1 MTKRWADVPTEYLA
15 YYVPAVLAPDRR
27 YARIRELVTSAGY
40 LAEKLSRVGIRAV
53 LDDMRTVR
61 GLAPT
66 PTDAADLTP
75 VETALNE
82 AAQLLQHAP
91 EQLCGQLLARIPRPA
106 TGDVARLLDEAAA
119 WREATWWKPSGTIHN
134 HGYLA
139 SFGPVQGFVDAI
151 AISDDGSVLLA
162 GDRNGRLYAWDLRT
176 RDQLWEAPAGAAVNA
191 VAFRPDSFEAFVALE
206 DGSVARWT
214 PADQRLRIH
223 DRLGHAVTSLTV
235 DATMVVYGGGPA
247 IHGTPV
253 AGDGPT
259 WRVSAG
265 QDLVTAVAIT
275 GDGERCVSGARDGSL
290 VLWRLADGN
299 QLRRLP
305 PPVDRVLCLAAVPG
319 TGEVVVGAKNK
330 QVVVVDV
337 DTGVARVA
345 GRHTNQVRSVAAL
358 NAGSV
363 VSGSYDGHVVLWD
376 LVAGTNR
383 RIGRHNGWCLAVA
396 APRGGGPVATGSED
410 GRLRVWDPGTSPPE
424 TITAKQVRSLAVAG
438 PIAYGGTD
446 RLVCRIDVGTGATLP
461 PLGGHR
467 RPVEALVGTVTGV
480 ASGSADRTIRLWSP
494 ATGVGKALRG
504 HTGGVGALAVTPD
517 GTEIVSVSR
526 DGTWRRW
533 DARTGMAGPV
543 SENTQ
548 PYNDV
553 LALSPDGGLVIT
565 ATIEHIIEVWD
576 RVSGQRTLPPLA
588 GHTGY
593 VEALSVT
600 SDGTLLVSGSWDRT
614 LRFWDLATGE
624 PRWTMP
630 CDEWVVDAA
639 VTKDGRLAAAYCAN
653 GTVVVV
659 NVAALAV
666 EKILDLG
673 GSAYG
678 RLALSRD
685 DRTLFALRGY
695 ELQAWDIATNA
706 LLAKFDAD
714 IPLRRLAV
722 ADTDRVVVGTGI
734 GTLISMHLKRA

>member
-1 MTKRWADVPTEYLA
+1 VTKRWADVPTEYLA
-15 YYVPAVLAPDRR
+15 HYVPAVLAPDRR

-40 LAEKLSRVGIRAV
+40 LAEKLTRVSIQAV

-66 PTDAADLTP
+66 PTEAADLAP

-82 AAQLLQHAP
+82 AAQLLQHTP
-91 EQLCGQLLARIPRPA
+91 EQLCGQLLARVPRPA

-119 WREATWWKPSGTIHN
+119 WREATWWRPSGTIHN

-151 AISDDGSVLLA
+151 AVSDDGSVLLA

-176 RDQLWEAPAGAAVNA
+176 RDQLWEAPVGAAVNA
-191 VAFRPDSFEAFVALE
+191 VAFRLDSFEAFVALE

-214 PADQRLRIH
+214 PADQRLRMH
-223 DRLGHAVTSLTV
+223 DRLEHAVTSLAV
-235 DATMVVYGGGPA
+235 DATMLVYGGGPA
-247 IHGTPV
+247 VHGTPV

-259 WRVSAG
+259 WRASAG
-265 QDLVTAVAIT
+265 QDLVTAVAVT

-290 VLWRLADGN
+290 VLWRLADGH
-299 QLRRLP
+299 QLRRFP

-319 TGEVVVGAKNK
+319 TSEVVVGAKNK
-330 QVVVVDV
+330 QVVAIDV
-337 DTGVARVA
+337 DTGAARVV
-345 GRHTNQVRSVAAL
+345 GRHANQVRSVAAV

-363 VSGSYDGHVVLWD
+363 VSGSYDGQVVLWD

-396 APRGGGPVATGSED
+396 AARGGGPVATGSED
-410 GRLRVWDPGTSPPE
+410 GRLRVWDPAGSPPDAG
-424 TITAKQVRSLAVAG
+424 TAKQVRSLAVVGAIG
-438 PIAYGGTD
+438 YGGTD
-446 RLVCRIDVGTGATLP
+446 RIVCRIDVGTGVTLP
-461 PLGGHR
+461 PLRGHR
-467 RPVEALVGTVTGV
+467 RTVEALVGTAAGV
-480 ASGSADRTIRLWSP
+480 ASGSADTTIRLWDP
-494 ATGVGKALRG
+494 AVGTGKALRG

-517 GTEIVSVSR
+517 GAEIVSVGR

-533 DARTGMAGPV
+533 DARTGAAGPV
-543 SENTQ
+543 SENTK

-553 LALSPDGGLVIT
+553 LALSPDGRCVIT
-565 ATIEHIIEVWD
+565 ATTEHIIEVWD
-576 RVSGQRTLPPLA
+576 RLSGQRTLPLLA

-600 SDGTLLVSGSWDRT
+600 PDGKLLVSGSWDQT

-630 CDEWVVDAA
+630 CDEWIVDAA
-639 VTKDGRLAAAYCAN
+639 VTSDGRLATAYCAN
-653 GTVVVV
+653 GTIVVVD
-659 NVAALAV
+659 VAAVAV
-666 EKILDLG
+666 DKILDLG

-678 RLALSRD
+678 QLALSRD
-685 DRTLFALRGY
+685 NRTLFAIGGY
-695 ELQAWDIATNA
+695 ELQAWDIATGA

-722 ADTDRVVVGTGI
+722 AGTDTVVVGTGI
-734 GTLISMHLKRA
+734 GTLISMHLERA